1 MRITFVRHGE
11 SESNV
16 TGRWQG
22 QGDSPLSP
30 VGHKQAE
37 SLARRLGEASI
48 DLVFSS
54 DLSRAADTA
63 RALGRDVTF
72 EPAFREVDVGDW
84 EGLDR
89 REVALRFPEQV
100 HALASGAH
108 DVKIGGGESWDDLYR
123 RVDAAFTG
131 LVERASWAEHIVVFT
146 HGGVMASL
154 FAGLMGIRNRHPRPL
169 GRMVNTGISTVR
181 LEGGTISLE
190 RWNDATH
197 LGPLGAWGSERLE
210 RGDAVVG
217 LVSHAPSS
225 ADEPA
230 AEGGRLRGGPS
241 LLALEHLADWY
252 RGVSEVYATREARLR
267 NAAAMLAERSRV
279 SVSDDPVDD
288 AALVEALGRLGERH
302 PGQRVGA
309 LVAGDRISRWAAELL
324 TPRSG
329 ARLSPPP
336 HATVS
341 HAVLTSEGVTLADY
355 AVSPR
360 IG

>member
-22 QGDSPLSP
+22 QGDSPLSQ
-30 VGHKQAE
+30 VGKKQAE
-37 SLARRLGEASI
+37 TLAQRLRDTSI

-89 REVALRFPEQV
+89 REVALKFPEQV

-108 DVKIGGGESWDDLYR
+108 DVKIGGGESWDDLYQ

-131 LVERASWAEHIVVFT
+131 LVNRASWAEHIVVFT
-146 HGGVMASL
+146 HGGVIASL
-154 FAGLMGIRNRHPRPL
+154 FAGLLGIRNRHPRPL
-169 GRMVNTGISTVR
+169 GRMVNTGISTVSIER
-181 LEGGTISLE
+181 GGSTLE

-210 RGDAVVG
+210 RGDAVIG
-217 LVSHAPSS
+217 LVSHVPPAE
-225 ADEPA
+225 DEPA

-241 LLALEHLADWY
+241 LLAVEHLAEWY
-252 RGVSEVYATREARLR
+252 RGVSHVYAPRAAHAR
-267 NAAAMLAERSRV
+267 NAAAMLAERSQARV
-279 SVSDDPVDD
+279 SDEPIDES
-288 AALVEALGRLGERH
+288 ALADSVITVGERH
-302 PGQRVGA
+302 SGERVGA
-309 LVAGDRISRWAAELL
+309 LASGVGIAEWAQAVVA
-324 TPRSG
+324 PKG
-329 ARLSPPP
+329 ALFRPPP

-341 HAVLTSEGVTLADY
+341 HAVLTEHGVTLADY

-360 IG
+360 Y

>member
-22 QGDSPLSP
+22 QGDSPLSSI
-30 VGHKQAE
+30 GKKQAE
-37 SLARRLGEASI
+37 TLAQRLGNTPI

-63 RALGRDVTF
+63 RALGRDITF

-89 REVALRFPEQV
+89 REVALKFPEQV
-100 HALASGAH
+100 EALASGAH

-123 RVDAAFTG
+123 RVDAAFAG
-131 LVERASWAEHIVVFT
+131 LAERASWAEHIVVFT
-146 HGGVMASL
+146 HGGVIASL
-154 FAGLMGIRNRHPRPL
+154 FAGLLGIRNRHPRPL
-169 GRMVNTGISTVR
+169 GRMVNTGISTVHVDD
-181 LEGGTISLE
+181 GVVFLE

-217 LVSHAPSS
+217 LVSHSP
-225 ADEPA
+225 PA
-230 AEGGRLRGGPS
+230 EEETPAEGGRLRGGPS
-241 LLALEHLADWY
+241 LLAVERLADWY
-252 RGVSEVYATREARLR
+252 RGVSEVYATSQAPLR

-279 SVSDDPVDD
+279 GVSDDPVD
-288 AALVEALGRLGERH
+288 AEALLDSLGRLGERH
-302 PGQRVGA
+302 AGQRVGA
-309 LVAGDRISRWAAELL
+309 LLPGDRISSWVSELIS
-324 TPRSG
+324 PRPE
-329 ARLSPPP
+329 ARFRPPP

-341 HAVLTSEGVTLADY
+341 HAVLTSHGVTLADY

-360 IG
+360 I